1 MSRICNITPG
11 FLLSYVNVFS
21 KPDIK
26 PEDIFKQLS
35 LEMGGDGNTITK
47 SQLDNY
53 ISKAESGDISI
64 TKQKLH
70 ALKQIQKNWDTISNG
85 EDSIDYSDMDKYK
98 TLLFATLGGGFE
110 VSDDTDIK
118 ENPVDL
124 CNLLKLNLGISDLDK
139 ATHAELNNHLKT
151 LLSKDSSD
159 DEIGDTIDS
168 LINLMASRSNESSV
182 SVEA

>member
-1 MSRICNITPG
+1 MSGICNITPG

-21 KPDIK
+21 KQDIK

-35 LEMGGDGNTITK
+35 LEMGGDGKTITK
-47 SQLDNY
+47 DQLDNY
-53 ISKAESGDISI
+53 IGKAESGDISI

-85 EDSIDYSDMDKYK
+85 EDSIDYGDMDKYK

-110 VSDDTDIK
+110 VSEDPNAQDNPLDIY
-118 ENPVDL
+118 DL
-124 CNLLKLNLGISDLDK
+124 LMNNLGISNLND
-139 ATHAELNNHLKT
+139 ATHSELNNHLQT
-151 LLSKDSSD
+151 LLSKDSD
-159 DEIGDTIDS
+159 DEQIGDAIDS
-168 LINLMASRSNESSV
+168 LINLMASKTNDSSV